1 MVGLL
6 FLVVIAALTLTI
18 KGVLLYFVGQRF
30 SVSLPDKPT
39 ELTELEMLRE
49 FFLPLIKIAASLFS
63 VIIKYLRLGS
73 L

>member
-6 FLVVIAALTLTI
+6 FLVVSAALTLAI
-18 KGVLLYFVGQRF
+18 KGVLLYSVDQR
-30 SVSLPDKPT
+30 SNVSLPGKPT

-63 VIIKYLRLGS
+63 VINT
-73 L
+73 